1 MTEHDCKPG
10 REVVTP
16 FGAGVLLHPV
26 PRTQGQRWMVYAD
39 GKAYPVKVAEIEPES
54 EPGQGRLL

>member
-10 REVVTP
+10 KYVSTP

-26 PRTQGQRWMVYAD
+26 PRTQGQRWMVYA
-39 GKAYPVKVAEIEPES
+39 GPE
-54 EPGQGRLL
+54 QGRLL

>member
-10 REVVTP
+10 KYVSTP
-16 FGAGVLLHPV
+16 FGAGVLLHTV

-39 GKAYPVKVAEIEPES
+39 GKAYPVKVAEIEAADA
-54 EPGQGRLL
+54 QGRPH